1 MLGKPERFTVLLT
14 RRDPNGPRPG
24 VPTRQSASPAAAEG
38 AALDAASAA
47 PRPESNAEPIYLS
60 VPDNLPFENEELAGI
75 LIDVRLNMSDLIET
89 IYRLRRERPE
99 MKVIAMGVPLEP
111 GQVQAVIGAG
121 AKGYLAETATE
132 AEIRMAVEVVLDGS
146 VWAPRKV
153 LAQLIDAGGVQA
165 ASSANTIAN
174 KMTPREME
182 VLRLLTEGKSNRDIA
197 EALSIDEV
205 TVKAHLGR
213 MLRKTGASNRVELTL
228 RSLDETGG
236 KSSEVK
242 KK

>member
-1 MLGKPERFTVLLT
+1 MLAILE
-14 RRDPNGPRPG
+14 DI
-24 VPTRQSASPAAAEG
+24 PTLRAL
-38 AALDAASAA
+38 ALDWDTA
-47 PRPESNAEPIYLS
+47 
-60 VPDNLPFENEELAGI
+60 FENDELAGI
-75 LIDVRLNMSDLIET
+75 LIDVRLSVSDLIGT
-89 IYRLRRERPE
+89 IQRLRRERPE
-99 MKVIAMGVPLEP
+99 MKVIVMGVPLEP
-111 GQVQAVIGAG
+111 AQVQAVIGAG

-153 LAQLIDAGGVQA
+153 LAQLIDAGGVQPVV
-165 ASSANTIAN
+165 SANTIAN
-174 KMTPREME
+174 KMTPRESE

-197 EALSIDEV
+197 GALNIDEV

-228 RSLDETGG
+228 RSLDEKGG
-236 KSSEVK
+236 KTSEAK

>member
-1 MLGKPERFTVLLT
+1 MKSSNVTQIGIVAADPLRSVGLLAILE
-14 RRDPNGPRPG
+14 DL
-24 VPTRQSASPAAAEG
+24 PALRAL
-38 AALDAASAA
+38 ALDWDTA
-47 PRPESNAEPIYLS
+47 
-60 VPDNLPFENEELAGI
+60 FENDELAGI
-75 LIDVRLNMSDLIET
+75 LIDVRLNMSDLLET

-111 GQVQAVIGAG
+111 GQVQAVIAAG
-121 AKGYLAETATE
+121 AKGYLAETASE
-132 AEIRMAVEVVLDGS
+132 GEIRMAVEVVLDGS

-174 KMTPREME
+174 KMTPREAE

-197 EALSIDEV
+197 QALDIDEV
-205 TVKAHLGR
+205 TVKAQLGR
-213 MLRKTGASNRVELTL
+213 MLRKTGATNRVELTL
-228 RSLDETGG
+228 RSLDEMGG
-236 KSSEVK
+236 KTSEVK